1 MQVWWDRGIPLFL
14 HTLCTYSQLL
24 QRERLINGHNGVH
37 YWQSN
42 SLYFITQYKEP
53 SFSFKTVTVWVF
65 CFQGLEQYKVS
76 SLLGYSGEPG
86 VPSASD
92 WLHSDQFF
100 CNPTFFPFTHNPQNT
115 SLCCSQ
121 FSCTFLPHSKGTS
134 CHLSLFR
141 TSVQCSA
148 PKGIYPL
155 NLRQHF
161 SRWQR
166 IT

>member
-42 SLYFITQYKEP
+42 SLYFTTQYKEP

-76 SLLGYSGEPG
+76 SLLGYSGGPG
-86 VPSASD
+86 VPSAWD
-92 WLHSDQFF
+92 WFHSDQFF
-100 CNPTFFPFTHNPQNT
+100 CNPTFFPFPRTHPSVVLSFLARFCLTQKEPLVICPCSEPLFSAQHQKAFVPWTLDNT
-115 SLCCSQ
+115 SV
-121 FSCTFLPHSKGTS
+121 G
-134 CHLSLFR
+134 
-141 TSVQCSA
+141 
-148 PKGIYPL
+148 G
-155 NLRQHF
+155 NG
-161 SRWQR
+161 
-166 IT
+166 